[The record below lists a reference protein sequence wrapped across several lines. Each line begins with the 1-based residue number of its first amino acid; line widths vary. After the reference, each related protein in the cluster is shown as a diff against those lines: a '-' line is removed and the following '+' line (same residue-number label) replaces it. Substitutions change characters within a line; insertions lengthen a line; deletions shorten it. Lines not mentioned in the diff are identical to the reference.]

1 MHDTDRKC
9 DLFGTDTDQRPF
21 IGLSAFDVKALTYC
35 ELQYIMLDA
44 SLFSV
49 LDLYPNYSKEFSAAL
64 HDELS
69 FNIKEGYDPR
79 ILFTTSDDS
88 TTMPRAKKSPI
99 SQQAVDCPNI

>member
-1 MHDTDRKC
+1 MPLGKC
-9 DLFGTDTDQRPF
+9 DLFGTDIDDRPF

-44 SLFSV
+44 SLFNV

-69 FNIKEGYDPR
+69 FNIKEGYDPVTHHFFDLL
-79 ILFTTSDDS
+79 I
-88 TTMPRAKKSPI
+88 
-99 SQQAVDCPNI
+99 